1 MTARSHQ
8 WDEDQPP
15 CGTHLPSQGPG
26 RCQGWACGQAGGW
39 WGWGCGWGPPLGR
52 WALQGRAGAVSAG
65 SARSWRSPGARGMLT
80 IGPCCTDPRHLA
92 AQQGHL
98 QGCTL
103 VPALGRDAQVTGR
116 DGRDE
121 GIGDLPEAVHVSFKD
136 LLGRAGMA
144 AELRAEGC
152 AHPAA
157 PIPTL
162 SSWPL
167 PPL

>member
-1 MTARSHQ
+1 
-8 WDEDQPP
+8 
-15 CGTHLPSQGPG
+15 
-26 RCQGWACGQAGGW
+26 
-39 WGWGCGWGPPLGR
+39 
-52 WALQGRAGAVSAG
+52 
-65 SARSWRSPGARGMLT
+65 MLT
-80 IGPCCTDPRHLA
+80 IGPCCTDPCHLA

-103 VPALGRDAQVTGR
+103 VPALGRDAQVAGR

-152 AHPAA
+152 AYPAA

>member
-1 MTARSHQ
+1 
-8 WDEDQPP
+8 
-15 CGTHLPSQGPG
+15 
-26 RCQGWACGQAGGW
+26 
-39 WGWGCGWGPPLGR
+39 
-52 WALQGRAGAVSAG
+52 
-65 SARSWRSPGARGMLT
+65 MLT

-103 VPALGRDAQVTGR
+103 VPALGRDAQVAGR

-121 GIGDLPEAVHVSFKD
+121 SIGDLPEAVHVSFKD